1 MASCNGQLKPIP
13 VANDLKNENWIGT
26 MRRII
31 LVGALAVALASSG
44 CAGMSDTEQ
53 RAGSGAAIG
62 AAGGA
67 VIGAL
72 SGSTLMGA
80 AIGAGA
86 GMVGGLMVDKREND
100 NEKSYQDGYE
110 AGQQSQ

>member
-1 MASCNGQLKPIP
+1 MAYCNGRLTPIP
-13 VANDLKNENWIGT
+13 ANDLKMKNWMGM
-26 MRRII
+26 MRHIL
-31 LVGALAVALASSG
+31 LVGALASALAASG

-53 RAGSGAAIG
+53 RAGTGAAIG
-62 AAGGA
+62 AGGGA

-72 SGSTLMGA
+72 SGNTLAGA

-86 GMVGGLMVDKREND
+86 GLVGGLVVDKTKKD
-100 NEKSYQDGYE
+100 KEKAYQDGYD